1 MFRVLNIGGLQVR
14 TTTRNKKVVPI
25 RTQFNNNPHYQL
37 DLKRSLNEYPKEK
50 REKFLLGI
58 QKRAK
63 ATGQVS
69 QDYDILSKW
78 KDRQYMWM
86 DEIIPASTASL
97 KGEQTKGL
105 SSSPE
110 DVKVLKENMGEG
122 GTFLYDR
129 PCPMV
134 VTNTALLKDILVEGD
149 HRFDAKTQL
158 NWMYDIV
165 DRIELDLKNAED
177 YSIYKMISSN
187 SNNHPHQVTMKTKE
201 VTALVYLM
209 VMKSQ
214 RLIDMFNPTLTG
226 YDVKRC
232 HDFIRSYK
240 EPITKTAL
248 KTVTKNVSVKLSE
261 GTIEGMF
268 RTMSSVNET
277 LKQAQSLG
285 TDQRTDIITVE
296 RGMTDRYLY
305 DNMRDLVGTNN
316 KLYVIMKV
324 NNSDFSLSVKKLNKQ
339 RHDSSH
345 GYKNVA
351 SAANAVAG
359 FKKLKIPQSYID
371 NVVILGYWSQHS
383 TESIDKLQRIAK
395 DRTVTEISLDE
406 ALKLPSMVT

>member
-1 MFRVLNIGGLQVR
+1 MRATIRKQ
-14 TTTRNKKVVPI
+14 KVVPI

-37 DLKRSLNEYPKEK
+37 DLNRSLEEYPEWK
-50 REKFLLGI
+50 RRKFLLGI

-78 KDRQYMWM
+78 KDRDYMWM
-86 DEIIPASTASL
+86 NQIIAAAQ
-97 KGEQTKGL
+97 KDMQVKGL

-110 DVKVLKENMGEG
+110 DVKILKEALGEG
-122 GTFLYDR
+122 GTFLYEP

-134 VTNTALLKDILVEGD
+134 VTNTVQSKDILVIGD
-149 HRFDAKTQL
+149 NRFDAKIQL
-158 NWMYDIV
+158 KWMYDIV
-165 DRIELDLKNAED
+165 DRIELDLTNDED
-177 YSIYKMISSN
+177 FAIYKMISSN

-201 VTALVYLM
+201 ITALVYLM
-209 VMKSQ
+209 VKRSQ
-214 RLIDMFNPTLTG
+214 RLIDMFNPNVKG
-226 YDVKRC
+226 YNVKKC

-268 RTMSSVNET
+268 KTMSSVNES

-296 RGMTDRYLY
+296 RGMIDRYLY
-305 DNMRDLVGTNN
+305 DNMRDLAGTDN
-316 KLYVIMKV
+316 KLYIIMKV
-324 NNSDFSLSVKKLNKQ
+324 NNSDFSLSVRKLNKM
-339 RHDSSH
+339 RWDSSH

-383 TESIDKLQRIAK
+383 TESIDKLQRITK
-395 DRTVTEISLDE
+395 NGTVTEISLNE
-406 ALKLPSMVT
+406 ALELPSMVT

>member
-14 TTTRNKKVVPI
+14 ATIRNKKVVPI
-25 RTQFNNNPHYQL
+25 RTQYNNNPHYQL
-37 DLKRSLNEYPKEK
+37 DLERSLDEYPPEK
-50 REKFLLGI
+50 RKKFLLGI

-78 KDRQYMWM
+78 KPRQCMWM
-86 DEIIPASTASL
+86 DEITAAAQKEL
-97 KGEQTKGL
+97 QTKGL

-110 DVKVLKENMGEG
+110 DVKVLKEDMGEG
-122 GTFLYDR
+122 GTFLYEQ

-134 VTNTALLKDILVEGD
+134 VTNTVESKDILAIGD

-165 DRIELDLKNAED
+165 DRIELDLTNDED
-177 YSIYKMISSN
+177 FAIYKMISSN

-201 VTALVYLM
+201 ITALVYLM
-209 VMKSQ
+209 VKRSQ
-214 RLIDMFNPTLTG
+214 RLIDMFNPNVKG
-226 YDVKRC
+226 YNVKKC

-240 EPITKTAL
+240 EPITITAL

-268 RTMSSVNET
+268 RTMSSVNES

-296 RGMTDRYLY
+296 RGMIDRYLY
-305 DNMRDLVGTNN
+305 DNMRDLAGTDN
-316 KLYVIMKV
+316 KLYIIMKV
-324 NNSDFSLSVKKLNKQ
+324 NNSDFSLSVKKLNKM
-339 RHDSSH
+339 RWDSSH

-351 SAANAVAG
+351 SAANAVNG
-359 FKKLKIPQSYID
+359 FKKLTIPQSYID

-383 TESIDKLQRIAK
+383 TESIDKLQRISK
-395 DRTVTEISLDE
+395 NGIVTEVSLDE

>member
-1 MFRVLNIGGLQVR
+1 MRATIRKQ
-14 TTTRNKKVVPI
+14 KVVPI

-37 DLKRSLNEYPKEK
+37 DLKRSLEEYPPEK
-50 REKFLLGI
+50 RRKFLLGI

-78 KDRQYMWM
+78 KPRQLMWM
-86 DEIIPASTASL
+86 HQIIAAAQ
-97 KGEQTKGL
+97 KDIQVKGL

-110 DVKVLKENMGEG
+110 DVKVLKEDMGEG
-122 GTFLYDR
+122 GTFLYEQ

-134 VTNTALLKDILVEGD
+134 VTNTVESKDILAIGD

-165 DRIELDLKNAED
+165 DRIELDLTNDED
-177 YSIYKMISSN
+177 FAIYKMISSN

-201 VTALVYLM
+201 ITALVYLM
-209 VMKSQ
+209 VKRSQ
-214 RLIDMFNPTLTG
+214 RLIDMFNPNVKG
-226 YDVKRC
+226 YNVKKC

-268 RTMSSVNET
+268 RTMSSVNES

-296 RGMTDRYLY
+296 RGMIDRYLY
-305 DNMRDLVGTNN
+305 DNMRDLAGTDN
-316 KLYVIMKV
+316 KLYIIMKV
-324 NNSDFSLSVKKLNKQ
+324 NNSDFSLSVKKLNKM
-339 RHDSSH
+339 RWDSSH

-395 DRTVTEISLDE
+395 NGTVTEISLNE
-406 ALKLPSMVT
+406 AFKLPSMVT